1 MQILMRPLPS
11 ILLVQKNLVPCGE
24 CGTNSHKCLTLR
36 IFPTL
41 SQESEMLAAF
51 LTLLVYTI
59 TSSHSITYSFILS
72 AGSGTELKI
81 KNFKFVVPPPHFCP
95 SLPFSFDFLVDKD
108 VNLCSNHIKPILGG
122 FPMKK
127 VKIILVTILLIF
139 LNIFGLI
146 AFLILYFR
154 NKNKGKVIYRKK

>member
-1 MQILMRPLPS
+1 MNSEER
-11 ILLVQKNLVPCGE
+11 VQSATASFVYHE
-24 CGTNSHKCLTLR
+24 
-36 IFPTL
+36 TL
-41 SQESEMLAAF
+41 SEVE
-51 LTLLVYTI
+51 
-59 TSSHSITYSFILS
+59 
-72 AGSGTELKI
+72 
-81 KNFKFVVPPPHFCP
+81 NFCP

-122 FPMKK
+122 FPMQK
-127 VKIILVTILLIF
+127 VKIVLVTTLLIF